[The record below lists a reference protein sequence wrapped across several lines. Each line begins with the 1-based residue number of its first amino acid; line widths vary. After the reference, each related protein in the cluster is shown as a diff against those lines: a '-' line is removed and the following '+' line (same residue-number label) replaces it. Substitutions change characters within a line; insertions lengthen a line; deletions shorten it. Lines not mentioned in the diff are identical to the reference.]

1 MSVKGQGHSLTLAKG
16 HLDFKIKT
24 CFFFCLF
31 VCLFVLFFCQKQLG
45 HFMKPYGR
53 MGIKIYTNDSGHM
66 TKMAVMPIYG
76 KKLKKS
82 SSPEPT
88 MDFEFGI

>member
-24 CFFFCLF
+24 CCCFFLFFFFLF
-31 VCLFVLFFCQKQLG
+31 VCLFFFCQKQLG

-76 KKLKKS
+76 KKKL
-82 SSPEPT
+82 
-88 MDFEFGI
+88 